1 MNLLKRFEKGML
13 SLYIDCQYQLE
24 HDKKNLHKAFGT
36 GLAIGT
42 ALNAGIIACA
52 ADDIQGFGNT
62 ISKLIG
68 NIYDATF
75 GVVTIFAALMAII
88 ALIVRMTA
96 NQQKAAQATS
106 WLVRIVICYVA
117 INCIGLIV
125 NVINNTTKQYRSWD
139 GK

>member
-1 MNLLKRFEKGML
+1 MNFLKRFEKGML

-42 ALNAGIIACA
+42 ALNAGVMAFA
-52 ADDIQGFGNT
+52 ADEDIAGFGEK
-62 ISKLIG
+62 ISGLIG
-68 NIYDATF
+68 EIYDATF
-75 GVVTIFAALMAII
+75 GVVTVFAALMAII

-125 NVINNTTKQYRSWD
+125 NVINNTTEQYRSWD
-139 GK
+139 

>member
-1 MNLLKRFEKGML
+1 ML

-42 ALNAGIIACA
+42 ALNAGVIAVA
-52 ADDIQGFGNT
+52 ADQDIAGFGQT
-62 ISKLIG
+62 ISELIG
-68 NIYDATF
+68 EIYQATF
-75 GVVTIFAALMAII
+75 GVVTVFAALMAII

-125 NVINNTTKQYRSWD
+125 NVINNTTEQYRSWD
-139 GK
+139 